1 MPFLPPNAFAR
12 TSRRVDVVV
21 AGRTIVGTVRAQ
33 MVAMMRVVAAVA
45 RERVRSNGET
55 FFDVS
60 AIITC
65 DSFSTV

>member
-1 MPFLPPNAFAR
+1 
-12 TSRRVDVVV
+12 VDVVV

-60 AIITC
+60 AT
-65 DSFSTV
+65 T